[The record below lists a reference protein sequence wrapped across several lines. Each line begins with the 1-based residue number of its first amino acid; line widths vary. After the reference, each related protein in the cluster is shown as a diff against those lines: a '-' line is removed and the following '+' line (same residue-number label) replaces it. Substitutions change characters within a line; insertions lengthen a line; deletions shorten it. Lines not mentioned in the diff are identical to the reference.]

1 MAHRQ
6 NSLNSV
12 IWNKHFLTF
21 LFYLVIAVVFIPY
34 IGTKL
39 PFSMYYHSEP
49 ESDLHIVLQENSIR
63 VSEAQR
69 TLKVLSRSKTDYH
82 KLLNSTRRDIEFCFV
97 VLSVSRPA
105 NVHYLTQVVAALLP
119 QISNSNSVFTVL
131 NGEGPT
137 HTEARNLSAIV
148 PVVTAIDDS
157 KLTSKYAK
165 EKEDYVHALEWC
177 QKKRSR
183 FSVILQDDALPP
195 EDFMDRLKFVL
206 RFRMTNEKNWAFLK
220 LYYPEKWEGWANENR
235 IISELIVATI
245 SGGIIFSAVICAFQI
260 VIMRALPRK
269 IELFGLV
276 TLFTLSSIFTLY
288 ILLTLGRPH
297 WLSLRKF
304 SPQLSSVVPA
314 PGCCIPG
321 MVYPQTH
328 LPDLIDYLRRAKCS
342 ASFPV
347 DLALDRFAK
356 NKDLDGLLV
365 IPNMVKHIG
374 FLSSLGKGW
383 RRKPEEFI
391 I

>member
-1 MAHRQ
+1 MAYRQ
-6 NSLNSV
+6 KTSLNSL
-12 IWNKHFLTF
+12 IWNKHFLIF
-21 LFYLVIAVVFIPY
+21 FFYLVIAVVFIPS

-39 PFSMYYHSEP
+39 PFSVFYYSKP
-49 ESDLHIVLQENSIR
+49 DSDFRDILRENSNR
-63 VSEAQR
+63 VIAAQR
-69 TLKVLSRSKTDYH
+69 TLKVLSQSETDYH
-82 KLLNSTRRDIEFCFV
+82 KLSNSTRRDIEFCFV

-119 QISNSNSVFTVL
+119 QISNSSVFTVF

-137 HTEARNLSAIV
+137 HTEARDLSTIV
-148 PVVTAIDDS
+148 PVVTAMHMDDS
-157 KLTSKYAK
+157 KLANRFAK
-165 EKEDYVHALEWC
+165 EKEDYVYALEWC
-177 QKKRSR
+177 QKKRSK

-195 EDFMDRLKFVL
+195 EDFMDRLNFVL
-206 RFRMTNEKNWAFLK
+206 RFRMTNDNRWAFLK
-220 LYYPEKWEGWANENR
+220 LYYPEKWEGWGNENR
-235 IISELIVATI
+235 IISELIMATI
-245 SGGIIFSAVICAFQI
+245 SGGFIFSAIICAFQI
-260 VIMRALPRK
+260 LIIRALPKK
-269 IELFGLV
+269 IELF
-276 TLFTLSSIFTLY
+276 TLFTLSSVFTLY
-288 ILLTLGRPH
+288 ILITLGRPH

-342 ASFPV
+342 SSYPV

-356 NKDLDGLLV
+356 SRDLDGLLV

-383 RRKPEEFI
+383 RKKPEEFI